1 MTAPETLITNEMRSR
16 IGVESVRVSDPI
28 DKSLIRTWALAL
40 NWPDPPD
47 PLYWDEGYAKT
58 TRFGGIVAPLF
69 FNPFAFNITP
79 ARIRQMQRADAS
91 GRQGAGEQP
100 TAEGQGQFHIPSG
113 LNAGGDAEHTGVPI
127 RPGDVITATSKVV
140 DIYERRGRTAD
151 RMVITVT
158 ETRWTNQKGELV
170 RVYRG
175 TSLRY

>member
-1 MTAPETLITNEMRSR
+1 MTAPETLITEEMRSR

-47 PLYWDEGYAKT
+47 PLYWDEEYAKT
-58 TRFGGIVAPLF
+58 TRFGGIVAPPF

-91 GRQGAGEQP
+91 SRQGAGEP
-100 TAEGQGQFHIPSG
+100 APEGQGEFRIPSG

-140 DIYERRGRTAD
+140 DMYERAGRTAGH
-151 RMVITVT
+151 MVITT
-158 ETRWTNQKGELV
+158 SETRWTNQKGELV
-170 RVYRG
+170 RIYRG